1 MALSADQISKALA
14 GIAKADP
21 RKVDYDG
28 FFMSLKKKGA
38 TVKQLQQVEDQLA
51 KMPRFARAAEG
62 FKGVAGRI
70 AKEPIPKPTSPRAPK
85 PKGGK
90 PPKPPKTPTPA
101 GAGVRA
107 RLAALRQ
114 GVGKVLTPGLG
125 GVAALGGLGFLAS
138 AALSDQKER
147 QMRAIQRG
155 LVNPGLGQNIL
166 AEVDRESQMGT
177 TRRLNTMASLMEA
190 GQAMTPQEA
199 ELSAILGAAGAAAAQ
214 NAAVGRNLDEV
225 ALDNVLRMT

>member
-38 TVKQLQQVEDQLA
+38 TLAQLQQVEDRLA
-51 KMPRFARAAEG
+51 AMPRFAKAAKD

-70 AKEPIPKPTSPRAPK
+70 DKTPITGPAPK

-90 PPKPPKTPTPA
+90 PPKPKTPTSRLA
-101 GAGVRA
+101 GIKA
-107 RLAALRQ
+107 RLGGLAGRF
-114 GVGKVLTPGLG
+114 KPTLG
-125 GVAALGGLGFLAS
+125 GAAALGGLGFLAS

-147 QMRAIQRG
+147 QTRAIQRG
-155 LVNPGLGQNIL
+155 AVNPYLGQNIL
-166 AEVDRESQMGT
+166 AEIDRESQM
-177 TRRLNTMASLMEA
+177 
-190 GQAMTPQEA
+190 
-199 ELSAILGAAGAAAAQ
+199 
-214 NAAVGRNLDEV
+214 
-225 ALDNVLRMT
+225 

>member
-38 TVKQLQQVEDQLA
+38 TLKQLQEVEDRLA
-51 KMPRFARAAEG
+51 AMPRFAKASKD

-70 AKEPIPKPTSPRAPK
+70 DKTPVPGPAPK

-90 PPKPPKTPTPA
+90 PPKPKAPSPA
-101 GAGVRA
+101 GRAGIRA
-107 RLAALRQ
+107 RLAGLAGRF
-114 GVGKVLTPGLG
+114 KPTLG
-125 GVAALGGLGFLAS
+125 GAAALGGLGFLAS

-147 QMRAIQRG
+147 QTRAIQRG
-155 LVNPGLGQNIL
+155 LVNPALGQNIL
-166 AEVDRESQMGT
+166 AEIDRESQMGT
-177 TRRLNTMASLMEA
+177 TQRLNTMASLMEA